1 MQSGSPIFLYSGSLE
16 TQYWR
21 GFARVGCAKLK
32 MFALL
37 DCSELPLRPEPG
49 RPWTTSPS
57 PWTAGTAASGC
68 TLTAHRLGRVAH
80 RRPTRGAR
88 PPNPPAV
95 PRHGPAFEISPE
107 ARKPPGARRRAWTT
121 ASGCPPPPPAHP
133 CPEPLRLGDPRQQ
146 GPGAR
151 RRARGRSPGG
161 PGGVPPHAKE
171 RPRRGPEAGGAVFIR
186 PPWGGLILVS
196 RACAADAY
204 RR

>member
-57 PWTAGTAASGC
+57 PWTAGTACGC
-68 TLTAHRLGRVAH
+68 TLAAHRLGRVAH
-80 RRPTRGAR
+80 RRPTTGGT
-88 PPNPPAV
+88 PPEPPAAL
-95 PRHGPAFEISPE
+95 RTAHLLNFPE
-107 ARKPPGARRRAWTT
+107 ARKPPGAGRRAWTT

-133 CPEPLRLGDPRQQ
+133 CRNPSGWVTRQQ

-151 RRARGRSPGG
+151 RRARGAAQGA
-161 PGGVPPHAKE
+161 GGVPPHARGALGAGR
-171 RPRRGPEAGGAVFIR
+171 RPGGLSLFGPLGGA
-186 PPWGGLILVS
+186 
-196 RACAADAY
+196 
-204 RR
+204 